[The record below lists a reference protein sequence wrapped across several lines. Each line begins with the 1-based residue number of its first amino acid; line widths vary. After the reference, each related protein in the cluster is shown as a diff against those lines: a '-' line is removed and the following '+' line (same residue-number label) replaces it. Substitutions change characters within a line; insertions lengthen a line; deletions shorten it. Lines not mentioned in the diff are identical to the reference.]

1 MGFYFRVALKN
12 VFRQKKRSFTL
23 GINYAVVTFILVLL
37 FSFSQ
42 GAIRNITSNLARS
55 TAGHITVSGSYT
67 TGGRVYLGVRRFPDV
82 AASAG
87 ALFGS
92 DVTVIERYVVR
103 STLYYKG
110 DAKRLDFTGVDPKAD
125 TGLQGQLDFT
135 AGGWDAFAS
144 AEDGVII
151 PRDVAAYFG
160 LALDDEVVVAARTRF
175 GSFNTTTLKVKGI
188 YRSGNYFA
196 QGLVLCRFDRM
207 QGLDL
212 AEKDT
217 ASAVY
222 LYFRDPSGIA
232 ARRAALAEALD
243 AKGFDTARPK
253 DAAAAV
259 DAVTSASPNYTADP
273 SGRDTIRLN
282 LSTIDEAVGIVKV
295 VTSAVNA
302 LGGLVALIMMFIIA
316 VSLFINLRMTIND
329 RLREIGTM
337 RTVGVGS
344 GGITALF
351 VLENS
356 FLALLFSLVGVAAAL
371 LAVAVVAGLVQLPA
385 EGAIALFLD
394 RGRLVL
400 VPRPGDI
407 AVTVGLVTVFSAIFA
422 FFPARRGGTIK
433 PVDALTRVF

>member
-1 MGFYFRVALKN
+1 MGFYFRVALRN

-37 FSFSQ
+37 FAFSQ
-42 GAIRNITSNLARS
+42 GAVRNITSNLARS

-67 TGGRVYLGVRRFPDV
+67 SGGRVYLGVRRYPEV
-82 AASAG
+82 AAAASA
-87 ALFGS
+87 LFAGN
-92 DVTVIERYVVR
+92 VTVIERYVVR

-110 DAKRLDFTGVDPKAD
+110 DARRLDFTGVDPAAD

-135 AGGWDAFAS
+135 AGGWDAFAA

-151 PRDVAAYFG
+151 PRDAASYFG

-175 GSFNTTTLKVKGI
+175 GAFNTTTLKVKGI
-188 YRSGNYFA
+188 YKSGNYFA
-196 QGLVLCRFDRM
+196 QGLVLCRFSRM
-207 QGLDL
+207 QALD
-212 AEKDT
+212 AADKDT

-222 LYFRDPSGIA
+222 LYFRDPSRISA
-232 ARRAALAEALD
+232 KRAALTDALD
-243 AKGFDTARPK
+243 AKGFDTTRPR

-273 SGRDTIRLN
+273 SGRDITRLN

-295 VTSAVNA
+295 VTAAVNA

-344 GGITALF
+344 GGITSLF
-351 VLENS
+351 ILENT
-356 FLALLFSLVGVAAAL
+356 FLALLFSLLGTAAAL
-371 LAVAVVAGLVQLPA
+371 IVTTVVAGVVQLPA
-385 EGAIALFLD
+385 EGAIALFLN

-400 VPRPGDI
+400 VPRAADI
-407 AVTVGLVTVFSAIFA
+407 AGTVAAVTVLSAVFA
-422 FFPARRGGTIK
+422 FFPARRGGKIT

>member
-1 MGFYFRVALKN
+1 MGFYLRVALRN
-12 VFRQKKRSFTL
+12 VFRQKRRSFTL

-37 FSFSQ
+37 FAFSQ

-67 TGGRVYLGVRRFPDV
+67 AGGRLFLGVRHYPQVTAAVSERFGTD
-82 AASAG
+82 A
-87 ALFGS
+87 
-92 DVTVIERYVVR
+92 TVIPRYVVR

-110 DAKRLDFTGVDPKAD
+110 DSKRLDFTGVDPAAD
-125 TGLQGQLDFT
+125 SGLQGQLDFI
-135 AGGWDAFAS
+135 AGGWDAFAR
-144 AEDGVII
+144 DPVGVII
-151 PRDVAAYFG
+151 PRDVASYFG
-160 LALDDEVVVAARTRF
+160 LGLNDEVVVAARTRF
-175 GSFNTTTLKVKGI
+175 GSFNTATLKVSGI

-196 QGLVLCRFDRM
+196 QGLVLCRFEQM
-207 QGLDL
+207 QALDQ

-222 LYFRDPSGIA
+222 LYFRDPTDIA
-232 ARRAALAEALD
+232 GKRTALAAALEAR
-243 AKGFDTARPK
+243 GFDTRRPK

-259 DAVTSASPNYTADP
+259 DAVTSASPNYTVDP
-273 SGRDTIRLN
+273 SGRDSARLN

-295 VTSAVNA
+295 VTAAVNA

-337 RTVGVGS
+337 RTVGVGA

-356 FLALLFSLVGVAAAL
+356 LLALLFSLLGTAAAL
-371 LAVAVVAGLVQLPA
+371 VVTAVVAGLVRLPY
-385 EGAIALFLD
+385 EGAVALFLD

-400 VPRPGDI
+400 VPRVVDI
-407 AVTVGLVTVFSAIFA
+407 AATVVLVTVFSAFFS
-422 FFPARRGGTIK
+422 FFPARRGGRIR
-433 PVDALTRVF
+433 PVEALTRVF

>member
-37 FSFSQ
+37 FAFSQ

-67 TGGRVYLGVRRFPDV
+67 TGGRVYLGVRHYPDV
-82 AASAG
+82 AAAAR

-135 AGGWDAFAS
+135 AGGWDAFA
-144 AEDGVII
+144 AAGDGVII
-151 PRDVAAYFG
+151 PKDVAAYFG
-160 LALDDEVVVAARTRF
+160 LAPDDEVVVAARTRF

-273 SGRDTIRLN
+273 SGRDTTRLN

-295 VTSAVNA
+295 VSSAVNA

-337 RTVGVGS
+337 RTMGVSS

-356 FLALLFSLVGVAAAL
+356 FLALLFSLIGVAAAL
-371 LAVAVVAGLVQLPA
+371 LATAVVAGLVQLPA
-385 EGAIALFLD
+385 EGAIALFLN

-400 VPRPGDI
+400 VPRLGDI
-407 AVTVGLVTVFSAIFA
+407 AATVGLVTVFSAIFA

-433 PVDALTRVF
+433 PVDALARVF

>member
-407 AVTVGLVTVFSAIFA
+407 AATVGLVTVFSAIFA